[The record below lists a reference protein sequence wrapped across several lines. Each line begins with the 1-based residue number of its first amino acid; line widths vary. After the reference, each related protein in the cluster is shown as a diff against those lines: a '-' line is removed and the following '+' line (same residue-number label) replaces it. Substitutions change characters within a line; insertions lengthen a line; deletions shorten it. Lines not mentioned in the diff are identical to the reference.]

1 MEGVEREQNT
11 CRRTRKH
18 SINTFTFLSG
28 FKGLLHTNVKT
39 SVNESLIKALQS
51 GVIALQKVVL
61 FLLQS
66 IRALVSKRQP
76 TRLNPKGHLGGG
88 RGGRW
93 V

>member
-28 FKGLLHTNVKT
+28 FKRLLHSNVKT
-39 SVNESLIKALQS
+39 SVSESLIKLLKS

-61 FLLQS
+61 FFLLRS

-76 TRLNPKGHLGGG
+76 PRLNPKGHSEGGG
-88 RGGRW
+88 
-93 V
+93 